1 MKKIIIKRMRF
12 LNFKGLRDVTVNFS
26 DNITEISGANGTGKT
41 SVFDGFTWLMFG
53 KNSEDKKEFGIK
65 TKDADGRAIERLPHE
80 VSAVLSVDGEEITL
94 CRRLV
99 EKWQKKR
106 GSAEETFAGN
116 SEERLY
122 NDVPC
127 SVAEWNLKMDAICP
141 EHVFKFITNPLY
153 FPAQKPDKQRE
164 MLFKM
169 AGGLTDEE
177 VAAGNK
183 AFSALLA
190 QLTGKTMDEF
200 KREITAKKRRIKAEL
215 DTLPERIDERK
226 RDIGDE
232 PDYAAIEQGIDAL
245 QKEAATIE
253 ARLTDITEAV
263 KAKADEHSALLQ
275 AMFDAQA
282 REREIKAKALNEA
295 NKEYFLMSRRR
306 SDNKYEIERL
316 TKRLESLDTDRKTV
330 ENKIRQ
336 LSIERDK
343 LIAEW
348 REIKSRTIEFKEND
362 FTCPTCGRHYAM
374 DEIERLQEEMTT
386 KFNTC
391 KAEDLQRNNEK
402 GLLIKKQKEEL
413 QAQLESIL
421 SETTGLRTA
430 VEELE
435 EETAAITIPVPR
447 DVHDILQGSAEYAEA
462 LQALEEAKKAVDG
475 FTAESGDDGNEA
487 LHRRKKEIA
496 DEIAELQRR
505 LSMRDV
511 ARRNRERIAELEIQM
526 RSQASELAR
535 LDGLEFTMS
544 EFSKAKTAMLEERV
558 NKLFSFVRFKMS
570 EQLINGAETETCTA
584 TVDGV
589 PYADLNKAKKTNAGL
604 DIINA
609 ICRHMELSAPIFID
623 NAESVNELLPTTSQQ
638 IRLRVTD
645 KCGLSIN

>member
-12 LNFKGLRDVTVNFS
+12 LNFKGLRDVSVDFS
-26 DNITEISGANGTGKT
+26 SGITEISGANGTGKT
-41 SVFDGFTWLMFG
+41 SIFDGFTWLMFG

-65 TKDADGRAIERLPHE
+65 TRDADGRAIERLPHE

-106 GSAEETFAGN
+106 GSAEETFTGN

-127 SVAEWNLKMDAICP
+127 SVAEWSLKMDAICP

-153 FPAQKPDKQRE
+153 FPAQKPDTQRE

-177 VAAGNK
+177 VAADNK
-183 AFSALLA
+183 AFANLLA
-190 QLTGKTMDEF
+190 QLTGKTMPEF
-200 KREITAKKRRIKAEL
+200 KREIAAKKRRIKAEM

-245 QKEAATIE
+245 QKEAAAIE
-253 ARLTDITEAV
+253 ARLTDIAEAV

-275 AMFDAQA
+275 AMFDAQT
-282 REREIKAKALNEA
+282 REHKIKEKVLNEA
-295 NKEYFLMSRRR
+295 NKEYFLLSRQQ
-306 SDNKYEIERL
+306 SDSKYEIERL
-316 TKRLESLDTDRKTV
+316 MKRLESLDTDRKTV
-330 ENKIRQ
+330 ENKIQQ
-336 LSIERDK
+336 LAIEREK

-362 FTCPTCGRHYAM
+362 FTCPTCGRHYDV
-374 DEIERLQEEMTT
+374 DEIERRQEEIIA

-391 KAEDLQRNNEK
+391 KAEDLLRNNEK
-402 GLLIKKQKEEL
+402 GLQIKRQKEEL
-413 QAQLESIL
+413 QAQWESIL

-435 EETAAITIPVPR
+435 EETAAITLPEPP
-447 DVHDILQGSAEYAEA
+447 DTDEILKNNSEYAEA
-462 LQALEEAKKAVDG
+462 LKALEEAEKAVEG
-475 FTAESGDDGNEA
+475 FAAETTDDGNEA
-487 LHRRKKEIA
+487 LRTRRKEIA
-496 DEIAELQRR
+496 DEITELQKR
-505 LSMRDV
+505 LSMREV
-511 ARRNRERIAELEIQM
+511 AQRNRERIAELEIQM

-535 LDGLEFTMS
+535 LDGLEFTMT

-558 NKLFSFVRFKMS
+558 NKLFSLVRFKMS